1 MMKPQ
6 IHDILQSR
14 ILVLDGAMG
23 TMIQRYNLSEDQY
36 KGERF
41 KNIERLQKGNNEL
54 LTLTQPEIIEQI
66 HRAYLEVGADI
77 IETNTFNATSIS
89 MEDYGTQNYVSE
101 INAEAARIARK
112 VADEFT
118 LKDPSKP
125 RFVAGAIGPTNKT
138 TSIKQT
144 NANTRSVNFDDLRIS
159 YEEQIEVL
167 IDGGVDIILLETI
180 FDTLNAKAALFA
192 AQDIFRKKGRE
203 IPIIVSIT
211 LPDKGEYTFSGDT
224 IEEFLASIPHIKLLS
239 VGLNCSFGAT
249 AMKPHLKQ
257 LKTASSL
264 FVTAYPNAGL
274 PNKMGEYDDT
284 PEKMANQIKE
294 FVDEGLVNIVGGCC
308 GTTPQ
313 HIAKIAKLVDGVTPP
328 TPRKR

>member
-1 MMKPQ
+1 M
-6 IHDILQSR
+6 
-14 ILVLDGAMG
+14 
-23 TMIQRYNLSEDQY
+23 
-36 KGERF
+36 
-41 KNIERLQKGNNEL
+41 
-54 LTLTQPEIIEQI
+54 
-66 HRAYLEVGADI
+66 GADI

-180 FDTLNAKAALFA
+180 FDTLHAKAALFA

-211 LPDKGEYTFSGDT
+211 LPDKGVYTFSGGT
-224 IEEFLASIPHIKLLS
+224 IEEFLASITHIKLLS